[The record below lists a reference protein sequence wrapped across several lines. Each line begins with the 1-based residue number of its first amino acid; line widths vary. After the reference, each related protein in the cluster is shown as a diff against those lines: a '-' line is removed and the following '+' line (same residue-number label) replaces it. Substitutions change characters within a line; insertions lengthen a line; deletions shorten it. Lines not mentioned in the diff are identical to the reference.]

1 MKCTKCGATEGLS
14 PYGSE
19 YWQCDICGALTQS
32 ETDPN
37 GVAPHEPGAKLDAG
51 KVKAGVLGDFSLAL
65 TEVAKVGTFGA
76 EKYSRRGWEVVE
88 NAEERYFD
96 AEWRHLLK
104 SRHEDIDQD
113 SGLLHLAHQC
123 WNTLAR
129 LELRLRRGENDLLL
143 LRRGA

>member
-76 EKYSRRGWEVVE
+76 EVFAQRVGGSRKRRRAV
-88 NAEERYFD
+88 
-96 AEWRHLLK
+96 
-104 SRHEDIDQD
+104 
-113 SGLLHLAHQC
+113 
-123 WNTLAR
+123 
-129 LELRLRRGENDLLL
+129 LRR
-143 LRRGA
+143 